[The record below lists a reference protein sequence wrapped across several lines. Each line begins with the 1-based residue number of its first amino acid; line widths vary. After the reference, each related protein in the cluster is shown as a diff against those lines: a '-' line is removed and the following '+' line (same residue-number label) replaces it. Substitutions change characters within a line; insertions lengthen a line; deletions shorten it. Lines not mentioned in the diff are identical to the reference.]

1 LLKKVNFVFVVDVL
15 LKIMTPWPF
24 TRRFVVR
31 SFTVIFRD
39 LDGIS
44 GFYWAGKFRPGVWQV
59 AAILNFPDFYRNS
72 VKINLTEKFPRTLKK
87 QDFFDF
93 QEVKN

>member
-1 LLKKVNFVFVVDVL
+1 VFVVDVL

-44 GFYWAGKFRPGVWQV
+44 GFLLGG
-59 AAILNFPDFYRNS
+59 
-72 VKINLTEKFPRTLKK
+72 
-87 QDFFDF
+87 
-93 QEVKN
+93 EV